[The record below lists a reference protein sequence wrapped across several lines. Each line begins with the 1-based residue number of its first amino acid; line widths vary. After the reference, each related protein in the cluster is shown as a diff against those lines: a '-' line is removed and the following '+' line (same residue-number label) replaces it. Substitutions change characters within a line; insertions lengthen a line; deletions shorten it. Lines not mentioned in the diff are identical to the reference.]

1 MVSRNSTTTHAPRPL
16 LQWAMAGLGA
26 LVTLSTMG
34 VVVWEMA
41 QPAAP
46 PRLSARVIT
55 VSRSETGQVATVEVT
70 NDGDDTAANVDIEG
84 RLDSQ
89 TATATLDYVPGH
101 GHARAYLQFKSD
113 PAAAAVVVKGW
124 SAP

>member
-1 MVSRNSTTTHAPRPL
+1 
-16 LQWAMAGLGA
+16 MAGLGA
-26 LVTLSTMG
+26 AVTLSTVG

-46 PRLSARVIT
+46 PRLSARIIA
-55 VSRSETGQVATVEVT
+55 VSRSDAGYVAKVEVA
-70 NDGDDTAANVDIEG
+70 NHGDDTAANVDVEG
-84 RLDSQ
+84 RLENQ

-101 GHARAYLQFKSD
+101 GDARAYLRFDTD
-113 PAAAAVVVKGW
+113 PATVAVAVKGW